1 MKNKR
6 SSTAKMQIAC
16 AIIFITFTYVYL
28 AFYQADVLA
37 VAQHVFSGGLTNYSY
52 TLAPLLIT
60 LVLYLLQVGVYAV
73 TRVKRRFHGLTYF
86 PSFLI
91 LTMITDIPVD
101 IDRYHSLG
109 AWWIILPLC
118 LILWGGLIWIVRQLE
133 PIETEP
139 HSNGW
144 FSRYMWVNLLQ
155 MLVMILLVNFVASN
169 DRLFH
174 ERMRMEHLMKEKQYE
189 KALEVGEKSLK
200 TDSSLTML
208 RIARQLEPIET
219 EPHSNGW
226 FSRYMWVNLLQML
239 VMILLVNFVASN
251 DRLFHERMRMEH
263 LMKEKQYEKAL
274 EVGEKSL
281 KTDSSLTM
289 LRIAC
294 LNETGELGSRLF
306 TYPLVGGSKA
316 MMPDSVTVK
325 AMMWKAPKWMQKP
338 SAWMVKHHLKY
349 RLPVD
354 YQLCALLLDKQL
366 DKFVA
371 EVQKHYKVTS
381 GKLPVHYKEA
391 LVLYTHRRS
400 NPSIVY
406 HDNVMD
412 TDFEDFQQMDHKYAN
427 ETEKQNAL
435 RDTYGNTYWYY
446 YEYGNK

>member
-118 LILWGGLIWIVRQLE
+118 LILWGGLIWIARQLE

-155 MLVMILLVNFVASN
+155 MLVIILLVNFVASN

-189 KALEVGEKSLK
+189 KALEVGEKSLQ

-208 RIARQLEPIET
+208 RI
-219 EPHSNGW
+219 S
-226 FSRYMWVNLLQML
+226 
-239 VMILLVNFVASN
+239 
-251 DRLFHERMRMEH
+251 
-263 LMKEKQYEKAL
+263 
-274 EVGEKSL
+274 
-281 KTDSSLTM
+281 
-289 LRIAC
+289 C
-294 LNETGELGSRLF
+294 LYRTGELGSRLF
-306 TYPLVGGSKA
+306 SYPLVGGSQS
-316 MMPDSVTVK
+316 MYINGTSVK
-325 AMMWKAPKWMQKP
+325 ALMWQAPVWMYGTSP
-338 SAWMVKHHLKY
+338 WMKKHRLKY
-349 RLPVD
+349 RLSKE
-354 YQLCALLLDKQL
+354 YELCALLLDKKL
-366 DKFVA
+366 DEFVRKLVKYH
-371 EVQKHYKVTS
+371 ELT
-381 GKLPVHYKEA
+381 KLPTHYKEA
-391 LVLYTHRRS
+391 LLLYCHLRTH
-400 NPSIVY
+400 PIVEF

-412 TDFEDFQQMDHKYAN
+412 ADFADYQSMERKYSN
-427 ETEKQNAL
+427 PVERQSVL
-435 RDTYGNTYWYY
+435 RDTYSNTYWYY
-446 YEYGNK
+446 YDYGNK

>member
-28 AFYQADVLA
+28 AFYQADILA

-118 LILWGGLIWIVRQLE
+118 LILWGGLIWI
-133 PIETEP
+133 
-139 HSNGW
+139 
-144 FSRYMWVNLLQ
+144 
-155 MLVMILLVNFVASN
+155 
-169 DRLFH
+169 
-174 ERMRMEHLMKEKQYE
+174 
-189 KALEVGEKSLK
+189 
-200 TDSSLTML
+200 
-208 RIARQLEPIET
+208 ARQLEPIET

-281 KTDSSLTM
+281 QTDSSLTM

-294 LNETGELGSRLF
+294 LYRTGELGSRLF
-306 TYPLVGGSKA
+306 SYPLVGGSQS
-316 MMPDSVTVK
+316 MYINGTSVK
-325 AMMWKAPKWMQKP
+325 ALMWQAPVWMYGTSP
-338 SAWMVKHHLKY
+338 WMKKHRLKY
-349 RLPVD
+349 RLSKE
-354 YQLCALLLDKQL
+354 YELCALLLDKKL
-366 DKFVA
+366 DEFVR
-371 EVQKHYKVTS
+371 
-381 GKLPVHYKEA
+381 KLVKYHELTNLPTHYKEA
-391 LVLYTHRRS
+391 ILLYCHLRTH
-400 NPSIVY
+400 PIVEF

-412 TDFEDFQQMDHKYAN
+412 ADFSDYQSMERKYSN
-427 ETEKQNAL
+427 PVERQSVL
-435 RDTYGNTYWYY
+435 RDTYSNTYWYY
-446 YEYGNK
+446 YDYGNK

>member
-86 PSFLI
+86 PSFLV

-101 IDRYHSLG
+101 IDLHHSLG

-118 LILWGGLIWIVRQLE
+118 LILWGGLIW
-133 PIETEP
+133 
-139 HSNGW
+139 
-144 FSRYMWVNLLQ
+144 
-155 MLVMILLVNFVASN
+155 
-169 DRLFH
+169 
-174 ERMRMEHLMKEKQYE
+174 
-189 KALEVGEKSLK
+189 
-200 TDSSLTML
+200 
-208 RIARQLEPIET
+208 IARQLEPIET

-239 VMILLVNFVASN
+239 VMILLVNFIASN

-281 KTDSSLTM
+281 QTDSSLTM

-294 LNETGELGSRLF
+294 LYRTGELGSRLF
-306 TYPLVGGSKA
+306 SYPLVGGSQS
-316 MMPDSVTVK
+316 MYINGTSVK
-325 AMMWKAPKWMQKP
+325 ALMWQAPVWMYGTSP
-338 SAWMVKHHLKY
+338 WMKKHRLKY
-349 RLPVD
+349 RLSKE
-354 YQLCALLLDKQL
+354 YELCALLLDKKL
-366 DKFVA
+366 DEFVRKLVKYH
-371 EVQKHYKVTS
+371 ELT
-381 GKLPVHYKEA
+381 KLPTHYKEA
-391 LVLYTHRRS
+391 LLLYCHLRTH
-400 NPSIVY
+400 PIVEF

-412 TDFEDFQQMDHKYAN
+412 ADFSDYQSMERKYSN
-427 ETEKQNAL
+427 PVERQSVL
-435 RDTYGNTYWYY
+435 RDTYSNTYWYY
-446 YEYGNK
+446 YDYGNK

>member
-16 AIIFITFTYVYL
+16 AIIFIPFTYVYL

-118 LILWGGLIWIVRQLE
+118 LILWGGLIWI
-133 PIETEP
+133 
-139 HSNGW
+139 
-144 FSRYMWVNLLQ
+144 
-155 MLVMILLVNFVASN
+155 
-169 DRLFH
+169 
-174 ERMRMEHLMKEKQYE
+174 
-189 KALEVGEKSLK
+189 
-200 TDSSLTML
+200 
-208 RIARQLEPIET
+208 ARQLEPIET

-281 KTDSSLTM
+281 QTDSSLTM

-294 LNETGELGSRLF
+294 LYRTGELGSRLF
-306 TYPLVGGSKA
+306 SYPLVGGSQS
-316 MMPDSVTVK
+316 MYINGTSVK
-325 AMMWKAPKWMQKP
+325 ALMWQAPVWMYGTSP
-338 SAWMVKHHLKY
+338 WMKKHRLKY
-349 RLPVD
+349 RLSKE
-354 YQLCALLLDKQL
+354 YELCALLLDKKL
-366 DKFVA
+366 DEFVRKLVKYH
-371 EVQKHYKVTS
+371 ELT
-381 GKLPVHYKEA
+381 KLPTHYKEA
-391 LVLYTHRRS
+391 ILLYCHLRTH
-400 NPSIVY
+400 PIVEF

-412 TDFEDFQQMDHKYAN
+412 ADFSDYQSMERKYSN
-427 ETEKQNAL
+427 PVERQSVL
-435 RDTYGNTYWYY
+435 RDTYSNTYWYY
-446 YEYGNK
+446 YDYGNK

>member
-118 LILWGGLIWIVRQLE
+118 LILWGGLIWIARQLE

-155 MLVMILLVNFVASN
+155 MLVIILLVNFVASN

-189 KALEVGEKSLK
+189 KALEVGEKSL
-200 TDSSLTML
+200 
-208 RIARQLEPIET
+208 Q
-219 EPHSNGW
+219 
-226 FSRYMWVNLLQML
+226 
-239 VMILLVNFVASN
+239 
-251 DRLFHERMRMEH
+251 
-263 LMKEKQYEKAL
+263 
-274 EVGEKSL
+274 
-281 KTDSSLTM
+281 TDSSLTM

-294 LNETGELGSRLF
+294 LYRTGELGSRLF
-306 TYPLVGGSKA
+306 SYPLVGGSQS
-316 MMPDSVTVK
+316 MYINGTSVK
-325 AMMWKAPKWMQKP
+325 ALMWQAPVWMYGTSP
-338 SAWMVKHHLKY
+338 WMKKHRLKY
-349 RLPVD
+349 RLSKE
-354 YQLCALLLDKQL
+354 YELCALLLDKKL
-366 DKFVA
+366 DEFVRKLVKYH
-371 EVQKHYKVTS
+371 ELT
-381 GKLPVHYKEA
+381 KLPTHYKEA
-391 LVLYTHRRS
+391 ILLYCHLRTH
-400 NPSIVY
+400 PIVEF

-412 TDFEDFQQMDHKYAN
+412 ADFSDYQSMERKYSN
-427 ETEKQNAL
+427 PVERQSVL
-435 RDTYGNTYWYY
+435 RDTYSNTYWYY
-446 YEYGNK
+446 YDYGNK

>member
-1 MKNKR
+1 M
-6 SSTAKMQIAC
+6 
-16 AIIFITFTYVYL
+16 
-28 AFYQADVLA
+28 
-37 VAQHVFSGGLTNYSY
+37 FSGGLNF
-52 TLAPLLIT
+52 
-60 LVLYLLQVGVYAV
+60 LLQLHVGSTAYHAQISSAASGSVRGAP
-73 TRVKRRFHGLTYF
+73 VKRRFHGASICF

-118 LILWGGLIWIVRQLE
+118 LILWGGLIWI
-133 PIETEP
+133 
-139 HSNGW
+139 
-144 FSRYMWVNLLQ
+144 
-155 MLVMILLVNFVASN
+155 
-169 DRLFH
+169 
-174 ERMRMEHLMKEKQYE
+174 
-189 KALEVGEKSLK
+189 
-200 TDSSLTML
+200 
-208 RIARQLEPIET
+208 ARQLEPIET

-226 FSRYMWVNLLQML
+226 FSRTYMWVNLLQML

-371 EVQKHYKVTS
+371 EVQKHYK
-381 GKLPVHYKEA
+381 
-391 LVLYTHRRS
+391 S
-400 NPSIVY
+400 NFGQKNCLFII
-406 HDNVMD
+406 
-412 TDFEDFQQMDHKYAN
+412 
-427 ETEKQNAL
+427 
-435 RDTYGNTYWYY
+435 
-446 YEYGNK
+446 

>member
-118 LILWGGLIWIVRQLE
+118 LILWGGLIWI
-133 PIETEP
+133 
-139 HSNGW
+139 
-144 FSRYMWVNLLQ
+144 
-155 MLVMILLVNFVASN
+155 
-169 DRLFH
+169 
-174 ERMRMEHLMKEKQYE
+174 
-189 KALEVGEKSLK
+189 
-200 TDSSLTML
+200 
-208 RIARQLEPIET
+208 ARQLEPIET

-239 VMILLVNFVASN
+239 VIILLVNFVASN

-427 ETEKQNAL
+427 ETEKQNVL

>member
-118 LILWGGLIWIVRQLE
+118 LILWGGLIWI
-133 PIETEP
+133 
-139 HSNGW
+139 
-144 FSRYMWVNLLQ
+144 
-155 MLVMILLVNFVASN
+155 
-169 DRLFH
+169 
-174 ERMRMEHLMKEKQYE
+174 
-189 KALEVGEKSLK
+189 
-200 TDSSLTML
+200 
-208 RIARQLEPIET
+208 ARQLEPIET

-281 KTDSSLTM
+281 QTDSSLTM

-294 LNETGELGSRLF
+294 LYRTGELGSRLF
-306 TYPLVGGSKA
+306 SYPLVGGSQS
-316 MMPDSVTVK
+316 MYINGTSVK
-325 AMMWKAPKWMQKP
+325 ALMWEAPVWMYGTSP
-338 SAWMVKHHLKY
+338 WMKKHRLKY
-349 RLPVD
+349 RLSKE
-354 YQLCALLLDKQL
+354 YELCALLLDKKL
-366 DKFVA
+366 DEFVRKLVKYH
-371 EVQKHYKVTS
+371 ELT
-381 GKLPVHYKEA
+381 KLPTHYKEA
-391 LVLYTHRRS
+391 ILLYCHLRTH
-400 NPSIVY
+400 PIVEF

-412 TDFEDFQQMDHKYAN
+412 ADFSDYQSMERKYSN
-427 ETEKQNAL
+427 PVERQSVL
-435 RDTYGNTYWYY
+435 RDTYSNTYWYY
-446 YEYGNK
+446 YDYGNK

>member
-118 LILWGGLIWIVRQLE
+118 LILWGGLIW
-133 PIETEP
+133 
-139 HSNGW
+139 
-144 FSRYMWVNLLQ
+144 
-155 MLVMILLVNFVASN
+155 
-169 DRLFH
+169 
-174 ERMRMEHLMKEKQYE
+174 
-189 KALEVGEKSLK
+189 
-200 TDSSLTML
+200 
-208 RIARQLEPIET
+208 IARQLEPIET

-381 GKLPVHYKEA
+381 GKLPVHYKLEL
-391 LVLYTHRRS
+391 LVLQT
-400 NPSIVY
+400 
-406 HDNVMD
+406 
-412 TDFEDFQQMDHKYAN
+412 
-427 ETEKQNAL
+427 
-435 RDTYGNTYWYY
+435 
-446 YEYGNK
+446 

>member
-28 AFYQADVLA
+28 AFYQADILA

-118 LILWGGLIWIVRQLE
+118 LILWGGLIWI
-133 PIETEP
+133 
-139 HSNGW
+139 
-144 FSRYMWVNLLQ
+144 
-155 MLVMILLVNFVASN
+155 
-169 DRLFH
+169 
-174 ERMRMEHLMKEKQYE
+174 
-189 KALEVGEKSLK
+189 
-200 TDSSLTML
+200 
-208 RIARQLEPIET
+208 ARQLEPIET

-274 EVGEKSL
+274 EVGENL
-281 KTDSSLTM
+281 
-289 LRIAC
+289 
-294 LNETGELGSRLF
+294 
-306 TYPLVGGSKA
+306 
-316 MMPDSVTVK
+316 
-325 AMMWKAPKWMQKP
+325 
-338 SAWMVKHHLKY
+338 
-349 RLPVD
+349 
-354 YQLCALLLDKQL
+354 
-366 DKFVA
+366 
-371 EVQKHYKVTS
+371 
-381 GKLPVHYKEA
+381 
-391 LVLYTHRRS
+391 
-400 NPSIVY
+400 
-406 HDNVMD
+406 
-412 TDFEDFQQMDHKYAN
+412 
-427 ETEKQNAL
+427 
-435 RDTYGNTYWYY
+435 
-446 YEYGNK
+446 

>member
-118 LILWGGLIWIVRQLE
+118 LILWGGLIWI
-133 PIETEP
+133 
-139 HSNGW
+139 
-144 FSRYMWVNLLQ
+144 
-155 MLVMILLVNFVASN
+155 
-169 DRLFH
+169 
-174 ERMRMEHLMKEKQYE
+174 
-189 KALEVGEKSLK
+189 
-200 TDSSLTML
+200 
-208 RIARQLEPIET
+208 ARQLEPIET

-239 VMILLVNFVASN
+239 VIILLVNFVASN
-251 DRLFHERMRMEH
+251 DRLFHKRMRMEH

-281 KTDSSLTM
+281 QTDSSLTM

-294 LNETGELGSRLF
+294 LYRTGELGSRLF
-306 TYPLVGGSKA
+306 SYPLVGGSQS
-316 MMPDSVTVK
+316 MYINGTSVK
-325 AMMWKAPKWMQKP
+325 ALMWQAPVWMYGTSP
-338 SAWMVKHHLKY
+338 WMKKHRLKY
-349 RLPVD
+349 RLSKE
-354 YQLCALLLDKQL
+354 YELCALLLDKKL
-366 DKFVA
+366 DEFVRRLVKYH
-371 EVQKHYKVTS
+371 ELT
-381 GKLPVHYKEA
+381 KLPTHYKEA
-391 LVLYTHRRS
+391 ILLYCHLRTH
-400 NPSIVY
+400 PIVEF

-412 TDFEDFQQMDHKYAN
+412 ADFSDYQSMERKYSN
-427 ETEKQNAL
+427 PVERQSVL
-435 RDTYGNTYWYY
+435 RDTYSNTYWYY
-446 YEYGNK
+446 YDYGNK

>member
-118 LILWGGLIWIVRQLE
+118 LILWGGLIWI
-133 PIETEP
+133 
-139 HSNGW
+139 
-144 FSRYMWVNLLQ
+144 
-155 MLVMILLVNFVASN
+155 
-169 DRLFH
+169 
-174 ERMRMEHLMKEKQYE
+174 
-189 KALEVGEKSLK
+189 
-200 TDSSLTML
+200 
-208 RIARQLEPIET
+208 ARQLEPIET

-281 KTDSSLTM
+281 QTDSSLTM

-294 LNETGELGSRLF
+294 LYRTGELGSRLF
-306 TYPLVGGSKA
+306 SYPLVGGSQS
-316 MMPDSVTVK
+316 MYINGTSVK
-325 AMMWKAPKWMQKP
+325 ALMWQAPVWMYGTSP
-338 SAWMVKHHLKY
+338 WMKKHRLKY
-349 RLPVD
+349 RLSKE
-354 YQLCALLLDKQL
+354 YELCALLLDKKL
-366 DKFVA
+366 DEFVRKLVKYH
-371 EVQKHYKVTS
+371 ELT
-381 GKLPVHYKEA
+381 KLPTHYKEA
-391 LVLYTHRRS
+391 LLLYCHLRTH
-400 NPSIVY
+400 PIVEF

-412 TDFEDFQQMDHKYAN
+412 ADFADYQSMERKYSN
-427 ETEKQNAL
+427 PVERQSVL
-435 RDTYGNTYWYY
+435 RDTYSNTYWYY
-446 YEYGNK
+446 YDYGNK

>member
-6 SSTAKMQIAC
+6 SSTAKMQIAS

-118 LILWGGLIWIVRQLE
+118 LILWGGLIWI
-133 PIETEP
+133 
-139 HSNGW
+139 
-144 FSRYMWVNLLQ
+144 
-155 MLVMILLVNFVASN
+155 
-169 DRLFH
+169 
-174 ERMRMEHLMKEKQYE
+174 
-189 KALEVGEKSLK
+189 
-200 TDSSLTML
+200 
-208 RIARQLEPIET
+208 ARQLEPIET

-239 VMILLVNFVASN
+239 VIILLVNFVASN

>member
-86 PSFLI
+86 PSFLV

-101 IDRYHSLG
+101 VDHHHSLG

-118 LILWGGLIWIVRQLE
+118 LILWGGLIW
-133 PIETEP
+133 
-139 HSNGW
+139 
-144 FSRYMWVNLLQ
+144 
-155 MLVMILLVNFVASN
+155 
-169 DRLFH
+169 
-174 ERMRMEHLMKEKQYE
+174 
-189 KALEVGEKSLK
+189 
-200 TDSSLTML
+200 
-208 RIARQLEPIET
+208 IARQLEPIET

-239 VMILLVNFVASN
+239 VMILLVNFIASN

-274 EVGEKSL
+274 EVGEQSL
-281 KTDSSLTM
+281 QTDSSLTM

-294 LNETGELGSRLF
+294 LYRTGELGSRLF
-306 TYPLVGGSKA
+306 SYPLVGGSQS
-316 MMPDSVTVK
+316 MYINGTSVK
-325 AMMWKAPKWMQKP
+325 ALMWHAPVWMHGTSP
-338 SAWMVKHHLKY
+338 WMKKHRLKY
-349 RLPVD
+349 RLSKE
-354 YQLCALLLDKQL
+354 YELCALLLDKKL
-366 DKFVA
+366 DEFVRKLVKYH
-371 EVQKHYKVTS
+371 ELT
-381 GKLPVHYKEA
+381 KLPTHYKEA
-391 LVLYTHRRS
+391 LLLYCHLRTH
-400 NPSIVY
+400 PIVEF

-412 TDFEDFQQMDHKYAN
+412 ADFADYQSMERKYSN
-427 ETEKQNAL
+427 PVERQSVL
-435 RDTYGNTYWYY
+435 RDTYSNTYWYY
-446 YEYGNK
+446 YDYGNK